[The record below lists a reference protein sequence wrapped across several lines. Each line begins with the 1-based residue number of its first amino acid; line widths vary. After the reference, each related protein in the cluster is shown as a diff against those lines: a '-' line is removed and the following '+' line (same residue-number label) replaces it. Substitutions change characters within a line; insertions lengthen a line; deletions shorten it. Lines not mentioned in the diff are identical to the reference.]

1 MDKITIQKAKVM
13 CSVGITAEER
23 AVKQELFIDIDLFVD
38 CSKCVDSD
46 DIKDT
51 VNYYAL
57 FDQIRGVIEDGSY
70 NLIERVASVICDLIL
85 EDNLVK
91 KVIVKVM
98 KSGAIPEAQY
108 ASVELVRSRIEFV
121 KD

>member
-57 FDQIRGVIEDGSY
+57 FDQIRGVIEDASY